1 MKAVRGIV
9 IAGIVIVLLA
19 VAAVFFLLSNLDSI
33 VEAAIEKYG
42 SQATQ
47 TDVRVASVK
56 ITLAEGEGA
65 IAGLTVGNPP
75 GFSAPNIFALGKIG
89 TKIDV
94 QSVTQDPVVIDEIYV
109 GAPQVYYEIDE
120 AGKSNLDALKQN
132 MAGTGTAQPA
142 APAEA
147 KEGEAGPK
155 LIIRRLV
162 IEEGNVEAKIAALPK
177 QDLSTKLPRIELKDL
192 GAKQGGATPD
202 EIAEE
207 IVAVLVKR
215 VGTAVA
221 QIGVEKYLGKSVDQL
236 KQDLKGE
243 AGKRIDEELGDRL
256 GGGLRDR
263 LGK

>member
-1 MKAVRGIV
+1 MKAIRGIL
-9 IAGIVIVLLA
+9 IAVVVIVVLA

-56 ITLAEGEGA
+56 IKLTEGKGTVS
-65 IAGLTVGNPP
+65 GLTVGNPP
-75 GFSAPNIFALGKIG
+75 GFSTPNIFALGKIG
-89 TKIDV
+89 TRIDV
-94 QSVTQDPVVIDEIYV
+94 QTVTQDPVVIDEIYV
-109 GAPQVYYEIDE
+109 GAPEVHYEINK

-132 MAGTGTAQPA
+132 MGGTGTGQPST
-142 APAEA
+142 PAEGE
-147 KEGEAGPK
+147 KGEAGPK
-155 LIIRRLV
+155 LIVRRLV
-162 IEEGNVEAKIAALPK
+162 VEEGKVKARIAALPK

-236 KQDLKGE
+236 KQDLKDE
-243 AGKRIDEELGDRL
+243 AGKRVERGLGDRL

-263 LGK
+263 LGQ

>member
-9 IAGIVIVLLA
+9 IAGVVIVVLA
-19 VAAVFFLLSNLDSI
+19 VAVVFFLLSNLDSI

-56 ITLAEGEGA
+56 IKLAEGGGA
-65 IAGLTVGNPP
+65 ISGLTVGNPP
-75 GFSAPNIFALGKIG
+75 GFSTPNIFALGKIG

-94 QSVTQDPVVIDEIYV
+94 QTVTQDPVVIDEIYV

-132 MAGTGTAQPA
+132 MAGTGTAEPS

-147 KEGEAGPK
+147 EKGEAGPK

-162 IEEGNVEAKIAALPK
+162 VEEGKVEANIAALPK

-192 GAKQGGATPD
+192 GAKQGGARPE

-236 KQDLKGE
+236 KQDVKDE
-243 AGKRIDEELGDRL
+243 AGKRIDKELGDRL